1 MTFKIIFH
9 VLIFNILFLNMGT
22 AFGQVI
28 AFDPNEKELNL
39 PFKYNNGKF
48 YLHLDALNF
57 NKPTGPVREIAKCE
71 VDISTKIGSKNVQV
85 FVYKSSNKK
94 FGKVITSYN
103 GISTTSNYPYVV
115 TETVTK
121 DSLGQY
127 ATALEVAQLLGLT
140 QVDSAKII
148 VVDPDLTQIKNLI
161 FFYDE
166 DGELIDQTIFIN
178 NQWMRCK

>member
-1 MTFKIIFH
+1 MSFKIIFH
-9 VLIFNILFLNMGT
+9 VLIFNILFLNMGS
-22 AFGQVI
+22 AYAQVI

-57 NKPTGPVREIAKCE
+57 NKSSGPVREIARCA
-71 VDISTKIGSKNVQV
+71 VDISTKVGNKNVQV
-85 FVYKSSNKK
+85 FVYRNSNNK
-94 FGKVITSYN
+94 FAKVITIYN
-103 GISTTSNYPYVV
+103 GISTTSNFPYVF
-115 TETVTK
+115 TKTVTK

-127 ATALEVAQLLGLT
+127 ATALEVAQLLGVT
-140 QVDSAKII
+140 QVDSAKIM
-148 VVDPDLTQIKNLI
+148 VVDPDLNQIKDLI
-161 FFYDE
+161 FFYDQ